1 MNLPRIVFVDDERRV
16 LLGIERMLFAMQRE
30 WDIVFAESA
39 EAALHAFD
47 EGEVDVIVS
56 DMRMPGKDGAT
67 LLREVQRRSPATLR
81 FLLSGHTETA
91 AAMRALEVAHQFLS
105 KPCEPAQLLAAVDA
119 ALSLRTLLSDLGL
132 RQAIGAIEHL
142 PSAPRIYA
150 RLNSALQDPNT
161 DARQISAII
170 AQDPVLTAKVLK
182 MANSAYFTN
191 SGRAL
196 TDIRLAVMRIGSSMI
211 RTLVLATE
219 VFSQPV
225 WRADVGRIQR
235 QALQT
240 SILAER
246 IAKGRADTTADTT
259 SASVAGLL
267 SNLGKLFDLDE
278 EFSGRPWAYGE
289 VGAYLLGLW
298 GFPLDVVH
306 AVAYH
311 RSPRHLPRTDFN
323 LLGITHVANALI
335 SGDAVDEDYLD
346 RCGQTDS
353 LEHWRSL
360 AASIQQNAEL

>member
-1 MNLPRIVFVDDERRV
+1 MSLPRIVFVDDERRV

-30 WDIVFAESA
+30 WDTVFAESA

-67 LLREVQRRSPATLR
+67 LLREVQLRSPATLR

-105 KPCEPAQLLAAVDA
+105 KPCEPAQLLAAVDE

-132 RQAIGAIEHL
+132 RETIGAIEHL

-150 RLNSALQDPNT
+150 RLNIALQDPNT
-161 DARQISAII
+161 DALQISAIL

-182 MANSAYFTN
+182 MANSAYFPN
-191 SGRAL
+191 NGRAL

-225 WRADVGRIQR
+225 WRADVGHLQR

-246 IAKGRADTTADTT
+246 IAKGRTDMT

-267 SNLGKLFDLDE
+267 ANLGKLFDLDE
-278 EFSGRPWAYGE
+278 EFSGRPWGYGE

-335 SGDAVDEDYLD
+335 SDDAVDEDYLD

-353 LEHWRSL
+353 LAHWRAL